1 MTTLEAASDDVY
13 IYIYKQRHIVIV
25 VFIVMATDIVV
36 FIVIVAVIVIVLVIV
51 CYSSIYIYADIHVY
65 NLIAYII
72 PKSRLFQNCA
82 NAARTYGR

>member
-1 MTTLEAASDDVY
+1 MY

-51 CYSSIYIYADIHVY
+51 CYSSIYICRYTRIQFDCIH
-65 NLIAYII
+65 NPEILPL
-72 PKSRLFQNCA
+72 PKLCKCSTNIRSIVEVA
-82 NAARTYGR
+82 NGIC